1 MIYML
6 FQNDFLT
13 FPDSQK
19 AGPVFHS
26 ERGSYDDS
34 QQPK

>member
-1 MIYML
+1 ML

-19 AGPVFHS
+19 QDRCFILKEVLNKRS
-26 ERGSYDDS
+26 NLKYLE
-34 QQPK
+34 